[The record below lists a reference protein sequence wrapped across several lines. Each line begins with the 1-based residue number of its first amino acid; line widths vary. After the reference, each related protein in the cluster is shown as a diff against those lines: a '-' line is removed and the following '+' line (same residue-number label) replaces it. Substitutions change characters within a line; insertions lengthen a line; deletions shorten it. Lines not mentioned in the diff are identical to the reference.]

1 MSRTEQVILTNMC
14 MITDG
19 QQVLVQDRNSKK
31 WPGVT
36 FPGGGGLCH
45 NNDRCLK
52 RCQIKDL
59 SVLQS
64 VIKEEKFIFYL

>member
-36 FPGGGGLCH
+36 FPGGG
-45 NNDRCLK
+45 
-52 RCQIKDL
+52 IV
-59 SVLQS
+59 S
-64 VIKEEKFIFYL
+64 

>member
-1 MSRTEQVILTNMC
+1 TNMC

-36 FPGGGGLCH
+36 FPGGH
-45 NNDRCLK
+45 
-52 RCQIKDL
+52 
-59 SVLQS
+59 V
-64 VIKEEKFIFYL
+64 E